1 MSSVATAAADSGDL
15 LDQYETLRSN
25 ALGQLNEPC
34 RLLIFLKEGMA
45 SWLRAFV
52 GTTAEQ
58 PAPGSSSCVRP
69 AEANHSALISILAD
83 AILEANGPAISG
95 ANQ

>member
-1 MSSVATAAADSGDL
+1 MSSVATAAADSGEL

-25 ALGQLNEPC
+25 ALGQFNEPC
-34 RLLIFLKEGMA
+34 RLLIFKEGMA

-58 PAPGSSSCVRP
+58 PAPGSFSCVRP
-69 AEANHSALISILAD
+69 AEANCSALISILAD